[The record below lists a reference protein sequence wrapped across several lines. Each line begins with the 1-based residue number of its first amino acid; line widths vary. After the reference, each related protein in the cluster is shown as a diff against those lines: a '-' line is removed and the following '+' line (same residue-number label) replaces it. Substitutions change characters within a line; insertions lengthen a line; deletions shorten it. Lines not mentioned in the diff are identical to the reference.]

1 MQKVFARVVIKNK
14 NNHILVIQDREHFW
28 SFPGGKQELGE
39 TPMECAKREIQ
50 EEVGLSVEQLVEI
63 YQDHF
68 YFDDVQWTGYFYFA
82 EVVSGVLTNNEPY
95 KIKEMRFVNRY
106 EQAKFPPQLDDLAQ
120 KIFLQ
125 HLIDDRQTA
134 WL

>member
-1 MQKVFARVVIKNK
+1 MKKWLVFVVALTLLVGCQKR
-14 NNHILVIQDREHFW
+14 
-28 SFPGGKQELGE
+28 
-39 TPMECAKREIQ
+39 
-50 EEVGLSVEQLVEI
+50 
-63 YQDHF
+63 
-68 YFDDVQWTGYFYFA
+68 TGYFYFA